1 MRDHCIPAIANIT
14 VCLVLLLTGCDKNQ
28 QQSDIPT
35 SGKADLVIYGN
46 IYTADYSAGGG
57 SVTAE
62 AIAVKDGKFKY
73 VGSADG
79 VNGYISDETEI
90 VRCPKSQMI
99 LPGLTDGHAHYI
111 LDALIDVFE
120 EDGQAV
126 RLGLNDTKDMCF
138 DAIRK
143 MIADKHPKAVYAQ
156 GIQSNVIEIAYGPRT
171 KEELDKIST
180 DIPIFVTGFDLHD
193 CWCNSNLL
201 IKAGVMNEDGTPTGK
216 YSDFNGGH
224 VVIENG
230 KCTGVCTEQLA
241 WYILLNYMDLKPSAE
256 QVNRAIEKVQFRMS
270 SMGITNVLEGW
281 ANYFDDTAFYSGMK
295 AADSDNN
302 LGFVS
307 TLCWNIPDWRNKNK
321 EYLEDV
327 DKAVRLRD
335 EYTSTHVRANNI
347 KLFVDGL
354 VETGHGYIKQPY
366 SGMYKDLGNG
376 KPAWTAEQ
384 MKEIVTAANAKGEG
398 VHCHVM
404 GDLAASITIDAFA
417 AGYNKDVRNSMCHL
431 RNIDAPDYQKMAEK
445 CNIACCGAMNWHAG
459 DPGMIALL
467 KERGIPEKYAKES
480 YPMKSFF
487 DAGVCFVNSSDRPCD
502 AGTFYP
508 FGCMQVGVT
517 CKSTPVPE
525 DTEWWPEEKLSR
537 EQALQA
543 MTING
548 AYLAQTENERGSITK
563 GKWAD
568 FIVIDQDVL
577 NCPAME
583 IANTKVLKTYFEGKQ
598 VY

>member
-1 MRDHCIPAIANIT
+1 MRNHCFQVISVIIT
-14 VCLVLLLTGCDKNQ
+14 SLALPLTGCDKTKQ
-28 QQSDIPT
+28 DPVSE
-35 SGKADLVIYGN
+35 KADLVVYGN
-46 IYTADYSAGGG
+46 IYTADYSADGAN
-57 SVTAE
+57 VKAE
-62 AIAVKDGKFKY
+62 AIAVKDGKFEY

-79 VNGYISDETEI
+79 ASRYISDETEVI
-90 VRCPKSQMI
+90 SCPKNQMI

-111 LDALIDVFE
+111 LDALIDVFA

-126 RLGLNDTKDMCF
+126 RLGLDDTKEACF
-138 DAIRK
+138 KGIRN
-143 MIADKHPKAVYAQ
+143 MIDTKRPKAVYAQ
-156 GIQSNVIEIAYGPRT
+156 GVQTVVIEGTGPRT
-171 KEELDKIST
+171 KEELDAIST

-241 WYILLNYMDLKPSAE
+241 WYILLNYMDLKPTAE

-270 SMGITNVLEGW
+270 SMGITNILEGW

-295 AADSDNN
+295 AADSHNDLN
-302 LGFVS
+302 LVC
-307 TLCWNIPDWRNKNK
+307 TLCWNIPDWRNKDR

-327 DKAVRLRD
+327 DKAVKLRD
-335 EYTSTHVRANNI
+335 KYSTTHVRANNI

-354 VETGHGYIKQPY
+354 VETGHGYIKQKY
-366 SGMYKDLGNG
+366 TGSYADLGNG

-384 MKEIVTAANAKGEG
+384 MKEIVTDANAKGEG

-404 GDLAASITIDAFA
+404 GDFAAAIAIDAFA
-417 AGYNKDVRNSMCHL
+417 AGYKEDVRNSLCHM
-431 RNIDAPDYQKMAEK
+431 RNIDAPDYRKMAEK
-445 CNIACCGAMNWHAG
+445 CNIACSGAMNWHSG
-459 DPGMIALL
+459 DPGMIESL
-467 KERGIPEKYAKES
+467 KKRGIPEKYAKES

-517 CKSTPVPE
+517 CKSIPVPE
-525 DTEWWPEEKLSR
+525 DSEWWPEEKLTR

-568 FIVIDQDVL
+568 FVVIDRDVL
-577 NCPAME
+577 SCPAME
-583 IANTKVLKTYFEGKQ
+583 ISATKVLKTYFEGKQ

>member
-1 MRDHCIPAIANIT
+1 MKNHYFQAIAVIIAS
-14 VCLVLLLTGCDKNQ
+14 LALPLTGCDKTKQ
-28 QQSDIPT
+28 DPVSE
-35 SGKADLVIYGN
+35 KADLVVYGN
-46 IYTADYSAGGG
+46 IYTADYSADGAN
-57 SVTAE
+57 VKAE
-62 AIAVKDGKFKY
+62 AIAVKDGKFEY

-79 VNGYISDETEI
+79 ASRYISDETEVI
-90 VRCPKSQMI
+90 SCPKSQMI

-111 LDALIDVFE
+111 LDALIDVFA

-126 RLGLNDTKDMCF
+126 RLGLDDTKEACF
-138 DAIRK
+138 KGIRN
-143 MIADKHPKAVYAQ
+143 MIDTKRPKAVYAQ
-156 GIQSNVIEIAYGPRT
+156 GVQTVVIEGTGPRT
-171 KEELDKIST
+171 KEELDAIST

-241 WYILLNYMDLKPSAE
+241 WYILLNYMDLKPTAE

-270 SMGITNVLEGW
+270 SMGITNILEGW

-295 AADSDNN
+295 AADSHNDLNM
-302 LGFVS
+302 VC
-307 TLCWNIPDWRNKNK
+307 TLCWNIPDWRNKDR

-327 DKAVRLRD
+327 DKAVRLRN
-335 EYTSTHVRANNI
+335 EYSTTHVRANNI

-354 VETGHGYIKQPY
+354 VETGHGYIKQKY
-366 SGMYKDLGNG
+366 SGSYADLGNG

-384 MKEIVTAANAKGEG
+384 MKEIVTDANAKGEG

-404 GDLAASITIDAFA
+404 GDFAAAIAIDAFA
-417 AGYNKDVRNSMCHL
+417 AGYKEDVRNSLCHM
-431 RNIDAPDYQKMAEK
+431 RNIDAPDYRKMAAK
-445 CNIACCGAMNWHAG
+445 CNIACSGAMNWHAG
-459 DPGMIALL
+459 DPGMIELL
-467 KERGIPEKYAKES
+467 KKRGIPEKYAKES

-508 FGCMQVGVT
+508 FGCMQIGVT
-517 CKSTPVPE
+517 CKSIPVPE
-525 DTEWWPEEKLSR
+525 DSEWWPEEKLTR

-548 AYLAQTENERGSITK
+548 AYLAQKETERGSITK

-568 FIVIDQDVL
+568 FVVIDRDVL
-577 NCPAME
+577 SCPATE
-583 IANTKVLKTYFEGKQ
+583 ISATKVLKTYFEGKQ